1 MEVYQ
6 LYETDVWGSHAS
18 RGNLGIFSSVRN
30 ALYSLIKN
38 PQTEE
43 ANTDSLISLFKKD
56 SRLFIDKITVDEVE
70 SEEQVFDS
78 DLDANLDELKRI
90 IFFESVEQ
98 FRNDLGF
105 LSTDEDDIPFDIN
118 EIQEVEDVSDS
129 LIEEYLNEENAVKF
143 IKNYFEG

>member
-6 LYETDVWGSHAS
+6 LYVTDEWGSHAS

-56 SRLFIDKITVDEVE
+56 SRLFIDKITVDEVG
-70 SEEQVFDS
+70 SEVQVFDS
-78 DLDANLDELKRI
+78 SIDSCLRILKKV

-98 FRNDLGF
+98 FRDNLGF
-105 LSTDEDDIPFDIN
+105 LSTSEDEIPFDIN
-118 EIQEVEDVSDS
+118 EIHEVEDVSDS

-143 IKNYFEG
+143 IRNYFEG